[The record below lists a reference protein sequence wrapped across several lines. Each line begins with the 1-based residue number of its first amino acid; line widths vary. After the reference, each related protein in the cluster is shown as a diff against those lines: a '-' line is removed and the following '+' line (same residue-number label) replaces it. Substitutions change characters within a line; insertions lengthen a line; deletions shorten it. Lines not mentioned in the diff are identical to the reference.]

1 MPYQGEVFAL
11 LTALCWAGSSTSFAY
26 ASRAAGSLPVNQFR
40 LFVAV
45 PVLMALAALLT
56 GQWWPVHLAD
66 QRVRLLVGSGLI
78 GLVLGDIG
86 FFHAL
91 AVLGPRVSSVVMA
104 AWPAFTVAIEAAR
117 GHLPTGWVLVGIGT
131 TMLGVALVLLRSR
144 EGTSWNPGMTP
155 RQWVTGLSGAVIGAL
170 GQAGGVVLAREAM
183 ANAADLPE
191 GVIPLQAT
199 VVRMAAAAVGMQCVA
214 LAQRRPLALVAVCR
228 DRRVV
233 AATLIGC
240 AFGPICGVW
249 LSMAATHHA
258 HDVGVAA
265 SLMATTPIFMM
276 PIAALLYGAR
286 IGWLG
291 GIGTVLAVAGA
302 VLLFLVR

>member
-1 MPYQGEVFAL
+1 MPYQGEIFAL
-11 LTALCWAGSSTSFAY
+11 ATALCWAGSSMSFAY
-26 ASRAAGSLPVNQFR
+26 ASRAVGGLPVNHFR

-45 PVLMALAALLT
+45 PVLALLAWLLT
-56 GQWWPVHLAD
+56 GQWWPSHVAED
-66 QRVRLLVGSGLI
+66 RVLLLVMSGLV

-91 AVLGPRVSSVVMA
+91 AVLGPRVSSVVMSC
-104 AWPAFTVAIEAAR
+104 WPALTVVIEMAR
-117 GHLPTGWVLVGIGT
+117 GHVPTAWVVLGILT
-131 TMLGVALVLLRSR
+131 TVLGVAIVLLRSR
-144 EGTSWNPGMTP
+144 EGTSWNPGMTR
-155 RQWVTGLSGAVIGAL
+155 RQWATGFAGAVIGAL
-170 GQAGGVVLAREAM
+170 GQAGGVVLARAAM
-183 ANAADLPE
+183 ANGPDLPD
-191 GVIPLQAT
+191 GLSPLQAT

-214 LAQRRPLALVAVCR
+214 AVHRRPLALARVCR

-233 AATLIGC
+233 GAALLG
-240 AFGPICGVW
+240 ALFGPIVGVW

-265 SLMATTPIFMM
+265 SLMATTPIFLM
-276 PIAALLYGAR
+276 PISIWLYGAR